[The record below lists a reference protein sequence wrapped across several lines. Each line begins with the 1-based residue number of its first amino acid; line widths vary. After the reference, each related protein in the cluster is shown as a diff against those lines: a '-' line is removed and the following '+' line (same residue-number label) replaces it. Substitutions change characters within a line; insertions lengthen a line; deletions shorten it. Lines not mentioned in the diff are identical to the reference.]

1 VPCVSGAEA
10 GEEREVPASEGK
22 IFGQGRSR
30 GVAGGADLPEKP
42 HDRAKVA
49 GAGLDAVSRLRGGD
63 RLQRHAPPFLQESA
77 YGRGIGGIEAG
88 NRFQAQRQ
96 ARLRA
101 LLEGGPLDAWA
112 LCRALFPAA
121 RPADA
126 FLTVSE
132 TVGNLEVLEAA
143 GEVLREERGGGW
155 RWVLAAP

>member
-1 VPCVSGAEA
+1 M
-10 GEEREVPASEGK
+10 
-22 IFGQGRSR
+22 
-30 GVAGGADLPEKP
+30 LPG
-42 HDRAKVA
+42 H
-49 GAGLDAVSRLRGGD
+49 G
-63 RLQRHAPPFLQESA
+63 PPFGDHRRVIDGLL
-77 YGRGIGGIEAG
+77 G
-88 NRFQAQRQ
+88 FQAQRQ